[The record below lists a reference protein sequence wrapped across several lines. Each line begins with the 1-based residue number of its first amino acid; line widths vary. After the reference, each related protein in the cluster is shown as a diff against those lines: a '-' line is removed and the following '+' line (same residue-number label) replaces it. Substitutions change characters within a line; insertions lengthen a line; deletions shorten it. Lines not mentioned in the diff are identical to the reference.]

1 MRARLTPRFK
11 RRHHIECRARTHA
24 RQTLRKRVALSTT
37 EQPVWHCG
45 DHIAKLESAICR
57 RFLITK
63 ICCLPWH
70 VGAEFAY

>member
-1 MRARLTPRFK
+1 MSCS
-11 RRHHIECRARTHA
+11 HHA
-24 RQTLRKRVALSTT
+24 RQSVGIRMALSTT
-37 EQPVWHCG
+37 ERPVWHCG